1 MQEFIKPHIVISKCI
16 EFESCR
22 YNGQIIRSPFVNE
35 LKPYVEF
42 QTVCPEVGIGL
53 GIPRDPIRVVIK
65 QGKRRLMQPTK
76 GRDVTG
82 EMTRFS
88 ETFLN
93 SLSSIDGFILKSR
106 SPSCGIKDVKIYPGE
121 EHVPA
126 LEKSAGF
133 FGETVLNH
141 FTTMAIEDEGR
152 LRNARIKEHFL
163 RKIFLFARFREIKS
177 RGTVHDLVQ
186 FHTRNKFLLMSYHQ
200 KELRILGQ
208 IAAQQSG
215 RPLSQTLSEYERHLC
230 QVFAKAP
237 RCTSIINVLQHCFG
251 YVSPHL
257 STKEKRYFLE
267 AVDNYRAGR
276 LSLAAV
282 ISILKSWMIRF
293 DVTYLLEQSFF
304 MPYPEALMHVEDV
317 HSCFTRDFWK

>member
-1 MQEFIKPHIVISKCI
+1 MQDFIKPHIVISKCI

-35 LKPYVEF
+35 LRPYVEF
-42 QTVCPEVGIGL
+42 QPICPEVEIGL
-53 GIPRDPIRVVIK
+53 GIPRDPIRVIKK
-65 QGKRRLMQPTK
+65 QGKRRLMQPAT
-76 GRDVTG
+76 GRDVTD
-82 EMTRFS
+82 EMTDFT
-88 ETFLN
+88 EDFLS
-93 SLSSIDGFILKSR
+93 SLSAIDGFILKSR

-121 EHVPA
+121 EKVPVIG
-126 LEKSAGF
+126 KSAGF
-133 FGETVLNH
+133 FGEAVLNQ
-141 FTTMAIEDEGR
+141 FPTMAIEDEGR

-177 RGTVHDLVQ
+177 EGSINDLIK
-186 FHTRNKFLLMSYHQ
+186 FHTQNKFLLMSYHQ

-215 RPLSQTLSEYERHLC
+215 HPFSQTVYEYERHLS
-230 QVFAKAP
+230 QIFAQAP

-251 YVSPHL
+251 YVSSRL
-257 STKEKRYFLE
+257 TTKEKKYFLE

-282 ISILKSWMIRF
+282 TSILQSWMIRF

-304 MPYPEALMHVEDV
+304 NPYPEALMHVEDV
-317 HSCFTRDFWK
+317 DSCLSRDFWK